1 MKIFLTG
8 ASGLVGSA
16 FARAASRRGH
26 YVVGTV
32 GGFVGKLPGV
42 ASQLALDL
50 AEFDAVTRSVLE
62 IFPDVI
68 VNCAAVSEPG
78 RCETDPVRSDALNVG
93 LPTRLAELAHHLGA
107 RLLHISSEQVFDGA
121 RTTPYTISDRVSPIN
136 RYGRQ
141 KVSSETSVIAIVPQR
156 AAVVR
161 APLLMGDSPG
171 GSRALH
177 ERLFAEWSAGRV
189 PRLYTDEF
197 RQPCTAEN
205 LAEVLREL
213 VERPDINGILHWGG
227 AELVSRFELGLKIRA
242 HFKLPETIAPI
253 APITRADTPSE
264 SKQRQP
270 CLALD
275 LSHLL
280 TRLKTQPQTVDE
292 QLIGLRVPY
301 PARQWYNDL
310 SSVVVR

>member
-26 YVVGTV
+26 HVVGTV
-32 GGFVGKLPGV
+32 GSFVGKLPGV

-50 AEFDAVTRSVLE
+50 SQPEAVTRSVLE
-62 IFPDVI
+62 FFPDVI
-68 VNCAAVSEPG
+68 VNCAAVSAPAA
-78 RCETDPVRSDALNVG
+78 CETDPVRSDALNVG

-107 RLLHISSEQVFDGA
+107 RLIHLSSEQVFDGS
-121 RTTPYTISDRVSPIN
+121 RTTPYTITDPVSPIN

-141 KVSSETSVIAIVPQR
+141 KVASEASVISIVPQR

-161 APLLMGDSPG
+161 APLLMGDSPAG
-171 GSRALH
+171 DRAVH
-177 ERLFAEWSAGRV
+177 ERLFADWSEGRT
-189 PRLYTDEF
+189 PRLYIDEF

-213 VERPDINGILHWGG
+213 VERPDVNGLLHWAG
-227 AELVSRFELGLKIRA
+227 AELLSRFDLGAKIRA
-242 HFKLPETIAPI
+242 HFKLSEVAAPI
-253 APITRADTPSE
+253 AATTRADHPDLARH
-264 SKQRQP
+264 RQP

-280 TRLKTQPQTVDE
+280 SRMRTQPETLDE
-292 QLIGLRVPY
+292 QLPGLRVPAA
-301 PARQWYNDL
+301 AREWYREQ
-310 SSVVVR
+310 S